1 MLRHQA
7 TASSPTTASSKNG
20 CIFYK
25 AIFSQELSD
34 KVWEVLGA
42 NLSDWWIQQG
52 NPEDQRSTD
61 ELSFLEGLY
70 VQVNRRSLKT
80 DIIM

>member
-1 MLRHQA
+1 MGAFLA
-7 TASSPTTASSKNG
+7 
-20 CIFYK
+20 K

-34 KVWEVLGA
+34 KVREVLGA

-61 ELSFLEGLY
+61 ELSLLVGLY